1 MGLGSGLTLILILTL
16 TQTLTLTLTLTLTRA
31 RARACGAASRDAAK
45 AHAMVEMSCAL
56 SRRGAATSGARHR
69 CACTRDIARYR
80 EIWGDIGRYREI
92 TPAR

>member
-1 MGLGSGLTLILILTL
+1 MRVRVRVRVRVRIRVRVALTL
-16 TQTLTLTLTLTLTRA
+16 TRTLTLT
-31 RARACGAASRDAAK
+31 RACGAASRDAAK

-69 CACTRDIARYR
+69 CACTRDIGRYG
-80 EIWGDIGRYREI
+80 ETWGDVGRYREI